1 MTQSTSKFT
10 ELEKGWKTLKRLHP
24 VPIDLERIALI
35 REKEREFLSQP
46 TNLES
51 LMLELGFNDEGMKEI
66 LESLHAYCG
75 QGLRIWQYPIQFSQY
90 LAELSQFQEFLDKY
104 EQFDLVFIDSHHKES
119 QCRNE
124 FNSVKDKANIIVF
137 HDIANIGC
145 PGIQKVWHE
154 VKSRQEYDCREYV
167 YQYEGM
173 GPYMGIGMAVR
184 KNRQEKVKGVPGLSQ
199 KLSDSADIIDE
210 VGLDS
215 LEMLQFMLEIE
226 SRLCLEI
233 DFEAMEFSYLK
244 SLQSLSEF
252 LETMKSKN

>member
-24 VPIDLERIALI
+24 VRINLERIALI
-35 REKEREFLSQP
+35 REKELEFLSQP

-66 LESLHAYCG
+66 PESLHAYCG

-90 LAELSQFQEFLDKY
+90 LVELSQLKISSYLEIGIRHGGTFVMTVEYLEKFYPLDFAIGIDIIPCPSMVDYQSLNPKIEFINLNTQSHQFQEFLDKY
-104 EQFDLVFIDSHHKES
+104 EQFDLVFIDSHHEES
-119 QCRNE
+119 QCMNE
-124 FNSVKDKANIIVF
+124 FNSVKNKANIIVF

-167 YQYEGM
+167 DQYKGM

-184 KNRQEKVKGVPGLSQ
+184 KNRQEKVVTK
-199 KLSDSADIIDE
+199 
-210 VGLDS
+210 
-215 LEMLQFMLEIE
+215 
-226 SRLCLEI
+226 
-233 DFEAMEFSYLK
+233 
-244 SLQSLSEF
+244 
-252 LETMKSKN
+252 